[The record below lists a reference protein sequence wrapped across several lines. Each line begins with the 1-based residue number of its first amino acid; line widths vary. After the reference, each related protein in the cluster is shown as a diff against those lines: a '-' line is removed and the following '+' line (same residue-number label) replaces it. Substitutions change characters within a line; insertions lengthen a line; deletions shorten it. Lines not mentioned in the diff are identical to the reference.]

1 MLVTQL
7 TQTLAL
13 GNPDVVGVLVV
24 DADGKVRASDATSSE
39 LVRAAVAM
47 VVPLRDLLDRAAAE
61 LGCGEVVATLIEGRE
76 ASLAIAD
83 IDGFRTV
90 VVVGASGA
98 APGALRADAV
108 WLAEQARKERTL
120 S

>member
-24 DADGKVRASDATSSE
+24 DADGKVLASDATSSE

-47 VVPLRDLLDRAAAE
+47 VVPLRDLA
-61 LGCGEVVATLIEGRE
+61 
-76 ASLAIAD
+76 
-83 IDGFRTV
+83 GF
-90 VVVGASGA
+90 
-98 APGALRADAV
+98 
-108 WLAEQARKERTL
+108 
-120 S
+120 